1 MRLQQSSSRDAVIG
15 VLFVIAMWLTRS
27 HEIVSVLKFPD
38 VTLAAFFLA
47 GIFTRRSFTPALL
60 LINAA
65 LIDYV
70 AIVHGGVS
78 DYCVTPAY
86 VFLIPTY
93 LTLWGCGR
101 WVQLQPVGTWRS
113 LMRSAIAL
121 SLGVLGAFFISNASF
136 YAFSGYFREMSAL
149 TYATSVVRYL
159 PGYFEGTLIYAGVV
173 LGSVAAWRGA
183 RELRTIRAESRK

>member
-1 MRLQQSSSRDAVIG
+1 MRFQAFSSRDVVIG
-15 VLFVIAMWLTRS
+15 LLFAVAMWLTRS
-27 HEIVSVLKFPD
+27 HEIVSVLAFPD
-38 VTLAAFFLA
+38 VTWAAFFLA
-47 GIFTRRSFTPALL
+47 GIFTRRLFLPALL

-101 WVQLQPVGTWRS
+101 WVQLEPVGTWRS
-113 LMRSAIAL
+113 LVRSAIAL
-121 SLGVLGAFFISNASF
+121 PIGVLGAFFISNASF
-136 YAFSGYFREMSAL
+136 YAFSGYFREMSAV
-149 TYATSVVRYL
+149 TYAASVARYL
-159 PGYFEGTLIYAGVV
+159 PSYFEGTLIYAGVV
-173 LGSVAAWRGA
+173 LGSFAAWRTA
-183 RELRTIRAESRK
+183 RELGTIRTESRK